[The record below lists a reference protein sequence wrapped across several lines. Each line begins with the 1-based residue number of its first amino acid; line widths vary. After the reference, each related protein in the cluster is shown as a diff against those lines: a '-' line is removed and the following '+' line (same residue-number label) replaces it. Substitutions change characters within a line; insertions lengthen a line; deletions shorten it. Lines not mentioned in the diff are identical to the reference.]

1 MAQTYAQFVSQLANM
16 LVVPSDDPAYLAAL
30 PNIITDAEQRIYREL
45 DLLSTVV
52 TATGPLT
59 ANNRRFTLPT
69 PSGGNGTFVVV
80 EQMNVIT
87 PAGTTDPDLGTRNPM
102 LPVSKEYL
110 DAAWPGVAGAGV
122 PTSFAP
128 ISQQA
133 WIVGS
138 WPDAA
143 YTVEVV
149 GTIRPAPLSD
159 TNTTTFL
166 STYLDDVLMAA
177 ALVYS
182 AGYQLNFSAG
192 ADNPQS
198 GVSWE
203 THLTKLLESA
213 KVEELRKR
221 FGSQSWSSKA
231 PDPIATPQRV

>member
-1 MAQTYAQFVSQLANM
+1 MSQTYTQFKTNLANM
-16 LVVPSDDPAYLAAL
+16 LVVPDDDPGYLLAL

-45 DLLSTVV
+45 DLLSTIV
-52 TATGPLT
+52 TATGALT

-87 PAGTTDPDLGTRNPM
+87 PAGTTDPELGTRNPM

-110 DAAWPGVAGAGV
+110 DAVWPSLAGAGV
-122 PTSFAP
+122 PAQFAP
-128 ISQQA
+128 ISQQG
-133 WIVGS
+133 WVVGA

-149 GTIRPAPLSD
+149 GTIRPAPLSES
-159 TNTTTFL
+159 NPTTFL
-166 STYLDDVLMAA
+166 TTYLDDVFMAA

-203 THLTKLLESA
+203 THLQKLLDSA
-213 KVEELRKR
+213 KKEEFKKK
-221 FGSQSWSSKA
+221 FGSQSWSSKE
-231 PDPIATPQRV
+231 PNPIATPPRT